1 VERTQINPWSWQD
14 EFGYSQGW
22 RVDGPASILFIAG
35 QVALAPDG
43 TLVGDGDFDAQCR
56 QVFENLKTVLE
67 QAGATFENLVKVT
80 VYMTDITNLQR
91 YREIKAEYVTGRQPA
106 STSLEVTNLAFP
118 PLLVEVEAVAVI

>member
-1 VERTQINPWSWQD
+1 MDRTQINPWSWQD

-22 RVDGPASILFIAG
+22 RGDGASSILFIAG

-43 TLVGDGDFDAQCR
+43 SLVGEGDFDAQCR

-67 QAGATFENLVKVT
+67 EAGATFEHVVKVT

-106 STSLEVTNLAFP
+106 STSLEVKGLAFP

>member
-1 VERTQINPWSWQD
+1 MEKTQVNPWPWQD
-14 EFGYSQGW
+14 QYGYSQAW
-22 RVDGPASILFIAG
+22 RVDGAQSVVFLAG
-35 QVALAPDG
+35 QVPLSADG
-43 TLVGDGDFDAQCR
+43 KLVGEGDFVAQCR

-67 QAGATFENLVKVT
+67 QAGATFENIVKVT

>member
-1 VERTQINPWSWQD
+1 MDRTQINPWSWQD

-22 RVDGPASILFIAG
+22 RVDGPTSVLFIAG

-43 TLVGDGDFDAQCR
+43 SLVGEGDFDAQCR

-67 QAGATFENLVKVT
+67 QAGATFEHVVKVT

-91 YREIKAEYVTGRQPA
+91 YREIKAEFVSGPQPA
-106 STSLEVTNLAFP
+106 STSLEVKSLAFP
-118 PLLVEVEAVAVI
+118 PLMVEVEAVAVI